1 PIIQEIRK
9 TKKYSSAKLLQKA
22 TNLRKQKDLEVIFN
36 CFDDLEEKINSRLMP
51 TYNKDIEQAFLK
63 LSKTNNEELEYII
76 AEDDVYIRKST

>member
-1 PIIQEIRK
+1 M
-9 TKKYSSAKLLQKA
+9 
-22 TNLRKQKDLEVIFN
+22 
-36 CFDDLEEKINSRLMP
+36 EEKINSRLMP